1 MDISRMDDRDDEAA
15 DSGGPSEWEP
25 EESPEHEE
33 GGLGAFVSEHP
44 LATLGGALGVGYVL
58 GGGLRT
64 ALARRVLRLGVKLGF
79 QLALLPDLERDIAG
93 MAVRLGRI
101 LRGVAG
107 EDGQKDS

>member
-1 MDISRMDDRDDEAA
+1 MRR
-15 DSGGPSEWEP
+15 PP
-25 EESPEHEE
+25 
-33 GGLGAFVSEHP
+33 
-44 LATLGGALGVGYVL
+44 
-58 GGGLRT
+58 
-64 ALARRVLRLGVKLGF
+64 LARRVLRLGVKLGF